1 MENDL
6 LSQLN
11 DEQRAAAACTE
22 GPVMIIAGAGSGKT
36 RTLTYRIAHLIE
48 LGVDPFNILALTFTN
63 KAAGEMKDRII
74 KLVGHEARNIWMG
87 TFHSVFARIL
97 RSEADKLG
105 YIKTFTIYDNDDS
118 KGAIKQIIKQLQLDP
133 KTYSPNYVL
142 SRISMAKSN
151 LIDPTTYKR
160 DPEIRQID
168 DSSRKP
174 LMGEIYT
181 LYNARLRNAMAMDFD
196 DLLFNTNVLLRDFP
210 DVLMKYQ
217 NRFRYI
223 LVDEYQDTN
232 YAQYL
237 IVKKLAARFQN
248 ICVVGDDAQSI
259 YAFRGANIQN
269 IFNFK
274 KDYPNVQLFK
284 LEQNYRSTKNIVN
297 AANSIITNNK
307 EQIPKEIWT
316 ANETGNPI
324 SLMTCS
330 DERDEGRRVAE
341 YILEHKDEMV
351 EEELMKSPGSAKA
364 SKEIPIWKNFAILYR
379 NNVQSRAIEEALRR
393 QNIPY
398 HIYAGISFYGRKVVK
413 DVLAYL
419 RLVVNN
425 HDDESMVRVIN
436 YPSRGIGQ
444 TTLDKVRL
452 AAADNDVSICTVL
465 ENLDA
470 FSLNLNTS
478 TRQKLERFL
487 TMIKMFTAMVYGTDA
502 YTLAKKV
509 VYASGIVKAL
519 QEDDDPEN
527 PNKLENIEEL
537 LNGIKD
543 FVESED
549 TITPEMKDH
558 EDVANALNNDNTS
571 LRPGNPTTGE
581 TLLSD
586 PASLRSTQT
595 DAAAREGI
603 TDDSPLSSY
612 SVGED
617 GKIYFS
623 NPRIDEGEPTD
634 NPRNKTLDLFLQQV
648 LLLTSED
655 KEKDKDADRVSLMT
669 IHAAKGL
676 EYPYVFVVG
685 LEENLFPSIMS
696 VTSRVELEEERRLFY
711 VAVTRTEKQLI
722 LSHALTRYQYG
733 QMSCQE
739 LSRFVEEIDPRYI
752 IMPKRRSAFPKPGEM
767 SFNGFANKPVAD
779 ASGPFGRKKTFPGKD
794 NGAGTSSN
802 VSDASG
808 NSTLKGAAPLRRKGL
823 NTANAPA
830 AGNTPAQIAAIQPGI
845 MVHHAKFGVGEVK
858 KVEGSGDS
866 TQAVVF
872 FQSTGEKK
880 LVLKFAKLTVI
891 NN

>member
-1 MENDL
+1 
-6 LSQLN
+6 
-11 DEQRAAAACTE
+11 
-22 GPVMIIAGAGSGKT
+22 MIIAGAGSGKT
-36 RTLTYRIAHLIE
+36 RTLTYRIAHLVE
-48 LGVDPFNILALTFTN
+48 QGVDSFNILALTFTN

-74 KLVGHEARNIWMG
+74 KLVGREARNLWMG

-97 RSEADKLG
+97 RSEAGKLG
-105 YIKTFTIYDNDDS
+105 YIRTFTIYDNDDS
-118 KGAIKQIIKQLQLDP
+118 KGAIKQIIKQLRLDP

-151 LIDPTTYKR
+151 LIDPETYKR

-174 LMGEIYT
+174 LIGEIYA

-196 DLLFNTNVLLRDFP
+196 DLLYNTNVLLRDFP
-210 DVLMKYQ
+210 DVLLKYQ
-217 NRFRYI
+217 NRFQYI

-237 IVKKLAARFQN
+237 LVKKLAARFQN

-274 KDYPNVQLFK
+274 KDYPNVRLFK

-307 EQIPKEIWT
+307 EQISKDIWT
-316 ANETGNPI
+316 DNETGSPI
-324 SLMTCS
+324 TLMTCS
-330 DERDEGRRVAE
+330 DERDEGRQIAE
-341 YILEHKDEMV
+341 YILDHKSALVEDELV
-351 EEELMKSPGSAKA
+351 GSPGTATLGEEA
-364 SKEIPIWKNFAILYR
+364 AVWHNFAILYR

-393 QNIPY
+393 SNIPY
-398 HIYAGISFYGRKVVK
+398 HIYAGISFYGRKTVK

-465 ENLDA
+465 ENIDT
-470 FSLNLNTS
+470 FGLNLNNGTK
-478 TRQKLERFL
+478 QKLDQFL
-487 TMIKMFTAMVYGTDA
+487 TMIKTFTTMVYDTDA

-509 VYASGIVKAL
+509 VYASGIVRTL

-549 TITPEMKDH
+549 TITPE
-558 EDVANALNNDNTS
+558 S
-571 LRPGNPTTGE
+571 
-581 TLLSD
+581 
-586 PASLRSTQT
+586 
-595 DAAAREGI
+595 REGEAQNRHPQNV
-603 TDDSPLSSY
+603 DRGRGREDSPISSY
-612 SVGED
+612 AVGED

-623 NPRIDEGEPTD
+623 TPQEEDPQD
-634 NPRNKTLDLFLQQV
+634 DPHDKTLDQFLQQV

-655 KEKDKDADRVSLMT
+655 KEKEKDADQVSLMT

-676 EYPYVFVVG
+676 EFPYVFVVG
-685 LEENLFPSIMS
+685 MEENLFPSVMS

-711 VAVTRTEKQLI
+711 VAVTRAKKQLV

-733 QMSCQE
+733 RESCQE

-752 IMPKRRSAFPKPGEM
+752 IIPKRRSAFPKPGDM
-767 SFNGFANKPVAD
+767 PFDGFARRLQEGTM
-779 ASGPFGRKKTFPGKD
+779 ASCGRKQAFPGSD
-794 NGAGTSSN
+794 NNAGQGSS
-802 VSDASG
+802 
-808 NSTLKGAAPLRRKGL
+808 AADDTIRQAGSLRRKGL
-823 NTANAPA
+823 NTANAPTA
-830 AGNTPAQIAAIQPGI
+830 SNTPAQIASIQPGM
-845 MVHHAKFGVGEVK
+845 MVRHAKFGEGQVQSL
-858 KVEGSGDS
+858 EGSGDS

-872 FQSTGEKK
+872 FQSAGQKK
-880 LVLKFAKLTVI
+880 LVLKFAKLSI
-891 NN
+891 AE